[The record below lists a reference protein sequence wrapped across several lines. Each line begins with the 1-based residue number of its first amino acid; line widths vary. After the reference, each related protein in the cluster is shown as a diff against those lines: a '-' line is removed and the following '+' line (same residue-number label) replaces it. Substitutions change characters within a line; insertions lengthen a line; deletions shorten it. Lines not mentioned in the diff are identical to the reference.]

1 MINKRPSSRAD
12 KSLPIPAPLHSML
25 TTSLGVIEERDK
37 ITPTHAFLD
46 CRRNQHWMRG
56 AGVNL
61 VNVSDDLLDGHLFI
75 TYRNRMGVFFIPAF
89 KHPITQNY
97 RTRCCRLWRSIP
109 WHHLA
114 FCFYKSFVHNL
125 RYSPCVVSAHLQKPL
140 FSEATFSTN
149 LIIPPTVQWGE

>member
-1 MINKRPSSRAD
+1 M
-12 KSLPIPAPLHSML
+12 PIPAPLHSML

-56 AGVNL
+56 AGVNF

-114 FCFYKSFVHNL
+114 FCFYKSFVYYV
-125 RYSPCVVSAHLQKPL
+125 RYSPCVCASAKTRVFGSDVFDEPNYSPRCTVGGIIQVRKVS
-140 FSEATFSTN
+140 
-149 LIIPPTVQWGE
+149 

>member
-1 MINKRPSSRAD
+1 
-12 KSLPIPAPLHSML
+12 ML

-46 CRRNQHWMRG
+46 CRRNQHWIRG

-61 VNVSDDLLDGHLFI
+61 VNVSDDLLGGRLFI
-75 TYRNRMGVFFIPAF
+75 TYRNRMGVFLSRRLSTPLLKIIAHVVAACGAQSLGIIWPFVF
-89 KHPITQNY
+89 TSHLSITCV
-97 RTRCCRLWRSIP
+97 TRL
-109 WHHLA
+109 
-114 FCFYKSFVHNL
+114 
-125 RYSPCVVSAHLQKPL
+125 VSAHLQKPL